1 MKKVTFLFPTYSSM
15 WSFKEKTKA
24 VNVVIVPK
32 KNTMSGLFQ
41 AQDIDIAVKSFQA
54 NVSPM

>member
-24 VNVVIVPK
+24 INIVIAPK
-32 KNTMSGLFQ
+32 KNTMTGLFATQ
-41 AQDIDIAVKSFQA
+41 EIEMAVKSFQA
-54 NVSPM
+54 NVSQ